1 MTWGNFGE
9 NHGRLIEGTY
19 PVVGVEREQQNFDVD
34 GKNSLEAGGMQVQS
48 LDRIACTSS
57 REM

>member
-1 MTWGNFGE
+1 M
-9 NHGRLIEGTY
+9 EGTY